1 MIEMARA
8 ARVPDIGSQYDSFLY
23 ATICAEANGSL
34 LSVLSAMARMNLD
47 PWQEAEILAGLPV
60 KAATNRLATLI
71 AAVPGGV
78 PGETGLIA
86 ARLVKLLPSQSR
98 SVLPSLPP
106 RKDLSGFLGLLKQP
120 RTALYLL
127 FILIVLVLASMWV
140 TAHQSPSAAPNAAS
154 ISSTTVPRSTPPSH

>member
-1 MIEMARA
+1 MIESARA

-23 ATICAEANGSL
+23 ATICAETNGSL

-47 PWQEAEILAGLPV
+47 PWQEAANLAGLPA
-60 KAATNRLATLI
+60 KAATHRLATLI

-106 RKDLSGFLGLLKQP
+106 RKDFPGFLGLLRQP

-127 FILIVLVLASMWV
+127 FVLIVLVLASMWV
-140 TAHQSPSAAPNAAS
+140 GAHQSRSVPPNAAP
-154 ISSTTVPRSTPPSH
+154 ISRTAGPQSVPTGH

>member
-8 ARVPDIGSQYDSFLY
+8 ARIPDIGSQYDSFLY

-47 PWQEAEILAGLPV
+47 PWQEAANLAGLPA

-86 ARLVKLLPSQSR
+86 ARLVKLLPSQTR

-106 RKDLSGFLGLLKQP
+106 RKALPGFFGMLTQP

-127 FILIVLVLASMWV
+127 FVLIVLVLASLWV
-140 TAHQSPSAAPNAAS
+140 AAHQSPSVPPNAAPNSATEAL
-154 ISSTTVPRSTPPSH
+154 RNAPPSH